1 MKSIYLYL
9 AVLSLLFCI
18 IAPLS
23 GQNVQ
28 QITLTLA
35 ATGNNYI
42 NINATQ
48 GQKFSVDWGDGFI
61 DVFTGQ
67 GDTETYCNH
76 NYSSTTATL
85 NAVITGNS
93 SACDLTKLSYYCNN
107 MLQID
112 LSKAPK
118 LNTLSCGA
126 NQLTVLDVSNNTS
139 LTTLYCGGNKL
150 TALDVS
156 KNVAL
161 QSLDCSGNRLTSL
174 DVSQNKNLLN
184 VFCTDNFLTELKVS
198 PSTLYG
204 FYCDN
209 NNLSLLALYNLT
221 LAYGMNGGGLF
232 FGSQHIPVTYQI
244 HAGEE
249 IDFNQYELQAGT
261 NDFSV
266 TLDGI
271 PAKQGT
277 DYSEASG
284 KLTFISKGT
293 YEVSI
298 TNDLIRNN
306 QTDPPELDI
315 SVIVDP
321 SPKTLSLTY
330 TIDKSIPNPFDR
342 QISIAAT
349 PNTNL
354 TIDWGDQTSNTYI
367 EPDNGR
373 VVNYTKTYSQTG
385 SYTVTVTS
393 TGDIISLY
401 CSGLNTTSMDLSNC
415 KALKEIYC
423 SGNLF
428 TSIDLSGCQAL
439 ETFDC
444 PYSLLSKLDVSK
456 NKSLKILDCMFSK
469 LTSIDLGDITN
480 VQYIYLTNNAIPLN
494 ALYNISIQES
504 TAISDFGS
512 QTLPDTVVA
521 GNTEIDLTNQT
532 ILGTTPTQFTIQKGN
547 VPAIEN
553 TDFILVDGK
562 LKFLN
567 PGTFTITMTNAA
579 ILTYNNTHA
588 EVTASY
594 TVITTGLNNPLVN
607 TFNIYPNPTHGIVYI
622 ETINNVIPFV
632 KIFSMNG
639 ELLYQKQGTSIDLS
653 SLTNNIYLMDVNGK
667 TIEVIKY

>member
-1 MKSIYLYL
+1 M
-9 AVLSLLFCI
+9 FCLI
-18 IAPLS
+18 IPS
-23 GQNVQ
+23 RGQNTQ

-42 NINATQ
+42 YVTATQ
-48 GQKFSVDWGDGFI
+48 GQNFSVDWGDGVI

-76 NYSSTTATL
+76 YYPSTTSTL
-85 NAVITGNS
+85 NAVISGIS

-107 MLQID
+107 LLQID
-112 LSKAPK
+112 LSKAIK
-118 LNTLSCGA
+118 LILLSCNA
-126 NQLTVLDVSNNTS
+126 NKLTALDVSNNTY

-150 TALDVS
+150 TVLDVS
-156 KNVAL
+156 KNTAL

-174 DVSQNKNLLN
+174 DVSQNENLQN

-198 PSTLYG
+198 PSTLWS

-209 NNLSLLALYNLT
+209 NNLSLAALYNLT
-221 LAYGMNGGGLF
+221 LAFGINRGGLY
-232 FGSQHIPVTYQI
+232 FGSQHIPDTYKI

-249 IDFNQYELQAGT
+249 IDFNQYELQTGT

-271 PAKQGT
+271 PAKQGV

-284 KLTFISKGT
+284 KLTFMSKGI

-298 TNDLIRNN
+298 TNDLIRYN
-306 QTDPPELDI
+306 QYDPPELDI
-315 SVIVDP
+315 SVMVDP

-330 TIDKSIPNPFDR
+330 TIDNVIPHPFDR

-349 PNTNL
+349 PNTSI

-373 VVNYTKTYSQTG
+373 VVNYTKTYRQTG

-439 ETFDC
+439 ESFDC
-444 PYSLLSKLDVSK
+444 PYSLLTNLDVSK

-469 LTSIDLGDITN
+469 LTSIDLGDIKN
-480 VQYIYLTNNAIPLN
+480 VQYIYLTNNALPLN
-494 ALYNISIQES
+494 ALYNISNQEIS
-504 TAISDFGS
+504 AISNLGS
-512 QTLPDTVVA
+512 QTLPGTIVA

-532 ILGTTPTQFTIQKGN
+532 ILGTIPTQFAIQKGD
-547 VPAIEN
+547 VQALEN
-553 TDFILVDGK
+553 IDFTLIDGK
-562 LKFLN
+562 LEFLN
-567 PGTFTITMTNAA
+567 SGTFTITMTNAA
-579 ILTYNNTHA
+579 IPAYNNTPA

-594 TVITTGLNNPLVN
+594 TVLTTGLNNPSQN
-607 TFNIYPNPTHGIVYI
+607 TFTIYPNPTHSIVTI
-622 ETINNVIPFV
+622 ETTNNVIPFV
-632 KIFSMNG
+632 KLFSMNG
-639 ELLYQKQGTSIDLS
+639 EILLQKQGTSIDLS
-653 SLTNNIYLMDVNGK
+653 PLKNNIYLMEVNGK
-667 TIEVIKY
+667 TIKVRKF